1 MAADGKAY
9 QGRRILFANG
19 VTDRLPEIPGVADRW
34 GRSIFH
40 CPYCHG
46 YELDQGRIGVLWTGP
61 MSVHQAALLAEWG
74 TVTYFTNGSGL
85 PDQPVQ
91 QMLEGKGVT
100 LDDTPIT
107 PIEGEA
113 DVCLSDG
120 RVLGFAGL
128 FIATE
133 VAPSNTLAENPG
145 CKIAEGPM
153 GRMIAVDDAK
163 QTTVAGVY
171 ACGDVARMPHS
182 LSLAVGDGAMAGM
195 HLHRS
200 FVWPETNA

>member
-61 MSVHQAALLAEWG
+61 MSVHQAELLAEWG

-113 DVCLSDG
+113 GHRPSGPG
-120 RVLGFAGL
+120 RRL
-128 FIATE
+128 
-133 VAPSNTLAENPG
+133 
-145 CKIAEGPM
+145 
-153 GRMIAVDDAK
+153 
-163 QTTVAGVY
+163 
-171 ACGDVARMPHS
+171 
-182 LSLAVGDGAMAGM
+182 
-195 HLHRS
+195 LHRWGLRAVRQCLVH
-200 FVWPETNA
+200 FLRAGQ